1 MTHIWIDADSCPRLV
16 REYTADYAQ
25 KNHLPLTL
33 VANKPVPAGS
43 YEKNFEMVIC
53 PAEKDAADNYIVSS
67 ASEKDIVIT
76 RDILL
81 AERLVAKNIS
91 VINDRGTA
99 FTKDNI
105 QDKIADRNFDLQLA
119 QIGLGGSKKSSYGE
133 KEFSKFK
140 KCFEREL
147 QKLKN

>member
-1 MTHIWIDADSCPRLV
+1 MPCR
-16 REYTADYAQ
+16 
-25 KNHLPLTL
+25 
-33 VANKPVPAGS
+33 
-43 YEKNFEMVIC
+43 
-53 PAEKDAADNYIVSS
+53 KDAADNYIVSS

-119 QIGLGGSKKSSYGE
+119 QIGLGGSKKNSYGE

>member
-25 KNHLPLTL
+25 KNHLSLTL

-43 YEKNFEMVIC
+43 DRKNFEMIIC
-53 PAEKDAADNYIVSS
+53 SAEKDAADNYIVSS

-91 VINDRGTA
+91 VIND
-99 FTKDNI
+99 
-105 QDKIADRNFDLQLA
+105 
-119 QIGLGGSKKSSYGE
+119 QIGRAS
-133 KEFSKFK
+133 
-140 KCFEREL
+140 CRERV
-147 QKLKN
+147 